1 MFQNM
6 RVHQRSTC
14 KVTFKKKK
22 KSLEIFPLSTFLAVH
37 DLRVLTLRALERKEP
52 TQIDTERNGWM
63 DTMI

>member
-1 MFQNM
+1 MQSDFQ
-6 RVHQRSTC
+6 
-14 KVTFKKKK
+14 KKK